1 MWIASL
7 PTGVDQLTT
16 ALPYALVVTCFPLLQ
31 GNSPVVKLLGVLF
44 SSIYLFHTNQYV
56 IPSNFLLVIVGGA
69 FISLGLSDARSFAAK
84 AQANGNIMAIA
95 TALQMSHSKAPAP
108 HQVRTRAKDVMG
120 DLARLQALLGSQ
132 SPRHSIVSDL
142 SDLNGSFSNSFS
154 HTAADAQPLDLS
166 LTVHVL
172 ESKLRTAESVEQL
185 LTEKV
190 DELLIRLVA
199 AEESLAQERLKH
211 SQPSPS
217 QE

>member
-1 MWIASL
+1 
-7 PTGVDQLTT
+7 
-16 ALPYALVVTCFPLLQ
+16 
-31 GNSPVVKLLGVLF
+31 
-44 SSIYLFHTNQYV
+44 
-56 IPSNFLLVIVGGA
+56 
-69 FISLGLSDARSFAAK
+69 
-84 AQANGNIMAIA
+84 
-95 TALQMSHSKAPAP
+95 
-108 HQVRTRAKDVMG
+108 MG

-142 SDLNGSFSNSFS
+142 SDLNGSFS

-190 DELLIRLVA
+190 NELLIRLVA
-199 AEESLAQERLKH
+199 AEENLAQERLKH